1 MQADLPLL
9 SEHDVHAIR
18 DITTQFEVDF
28 VALTF
33 TRDGEDVD
41 GLRDFLD
48 KLSLEQT
55 KILAKVENQAAL
67 YNFAGIATAAD
78 GVIISRG
85 NMGLDVAPEKMARV
99 QKEVISK
106 CNLLGKPVIITRVV
120 DTMATAPRPTRYIK
134 ARHCLLTRSVIS
146 THVHDNPQP
155 PAYVCCLTLAGQHLL
170 SCIFAVSWSN
180 KAMSKMP

>member
-55 KILAKVENQAAL
+55 KIMAKVENQAAL

-85 NMGLDVAPEKMARV
+85 NLGLDVAPEKMARV

-120 DTMATAPRPTRYIK
+120 DTMATAPRPTRYTK